1 MQNVDTTKYVIY
13 AKISADGIVERP
25 DVVGAIFGQ
34 TEGLL
39 GSDLDLRDLQ
49 KSGRIG
55 RIDVQIASGGGKS
68 SGTISIPSS
77 FDKVETA
84 ILASALETIDRV
96 GPCIARIAIDRI
108 EDVRAAKRKYV
119 VDRSKQ
125 ILMEMFNENLLDTQ
139 EITEQI
145 KQSVRV
151 EEITHIDPDNLPA
164 GPNVLDSDAILVV
177 EGRADVLNLLKY
189 GIKNAVAVGGTNVP
203 PTVSDL
209 CSEKVVTAFTDGDR

>member
-13 AKISADGIVERP
+13 ADITAEGIVERP

-49 KSGRIG
+49 KTGERSG
-55 RIDVQIASGGGKS
+55 RIDVQIASSGGKS

-84 ILASALETIDRV
+84 ILAAALETIDRV
-96 GPCIARIAIDRI
+96 GPCIARIAINRI

-119 VDRSKQ
+119 IQGPSASWWRCLTRTSWRRRRSP
-125 ILMEMFNENLLDTQ
+125 
-139 EITEQI
+139 
-145 KQSVRV
+145 R
-151 EEITHIDPDNLPA
+151 
-164 GPNVLDSDAILVV
+164 
-177 EGRADVLNLLKY
+177 R
-189 GIKNAVAVGGTNVP
+189 
-203 PTVSDL
+203 
-209 CSEKVVTAFTDGDR
+209 